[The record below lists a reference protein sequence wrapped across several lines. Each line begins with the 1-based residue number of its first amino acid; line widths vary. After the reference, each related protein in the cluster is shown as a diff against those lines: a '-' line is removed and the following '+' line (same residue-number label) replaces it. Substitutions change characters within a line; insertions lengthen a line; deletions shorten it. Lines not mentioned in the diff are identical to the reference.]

1 MDNAIRRIL
10 MFLLGVALGYC
21 TGFNDAQTH
30 DSMVFMRVIER
41 IQGFAE
47 RTVGD
52 RQRQAEEAVEGTSE
66 EQDF

>member
-1 MDNAIRRIL
+1 MDNAVRRIV

-21 TGFNDAQTH
+21 TGFHDAQIN
-30 DSMVFMRVIER
+30 DKMVFIRVIER

-52 RQRQAEEAVEGTSE
+52 RQRQVEEATESAGE
-66 EQDF
+66 ESNP